1 MKTRIIK
8 IGNSRGIRIPK
19 AFLDQADLQDAV
31 EISIEKDSLV
41 IRRSKPTRSGWDRAF
56 SEMAVNKEDVLLDA
70 DEFADHSFDETEWE
84 W

>member
-56 SEMAVNKEDVLLDA
+56 SEMAMNEDDLFPD
-70 DEFADHSFDETEWE
+70 DGEIADHSFDEMEWE